1 MSKLTTINRDA
12 VNRQRSFIHK
22 VGTDLVEVSR
32 IENLLRENE
41 ALQQSVFT
49 QEELRYSRRK
59 HYPFQHFAA
68 RFAAKEAVFKA
79 LGSGL
84 SGDLD
89 WRDVEVRNERSGKP
103 ILRLSGT
110 TAIKANDLGVVDSF
124 VSMSHTE
131 QHAIALVLLV
141 VRN

>member
-1 MSKLTTINRDA
+1 M
-12 VNRQRSFIHK
+12 NRQRSFIHK

-79 LGSGL
+79 LGTGL

-110 TAIKANDLGVVDSF
+110 TAIKANDLSVVDSF
-124 VSMSHTE
+124 VSMSHTD
-131 QHAIALVLLV
+131 QYAIALVLLV
-141 VRN
+141 VRK